1 MKDSL
6 NNLTSLVTT
15 LAQTIQA
22 LQKDQEKAAKDIAAK
37 DKLYNELLAQNAEL
51 RGSIN
56 AVYQD
61 ASTTHWSGL
70 PKPSNTVV
78 FGSSIIRDIDD
89 TKLINTQ
96 CICVSGGKIDD
107 IRKKSHGVPH
117 YK

>member
-51 RGSIN
+51 RGSI
-56 AVYQD
+56 
-61 ASTTHWSGL
+61 TC
-70 PKPSNTVV
+70 
-78 FGSSIIRDIDD
+78 
-89 TKLINTQ
+89 
-96 CICVSGGKIDD
+96 CISR
-107 IRKKSHGVPH
+107 RKHNPLVWPAKTFQHGCIWQ
-117 YK
+117 